1 MKNIAIICGG
11 PSSEYDI
18 SLLSTQSIIDNIDYA
33 KYSISVCLIYQN
45 RKCLIK
51 EIHQPEKIL
60 NWKQGDIPLS
70 EAIEKLKSYDIALL
84 GTHGQFGED
93 GVLQTYL
100 DDSQIPYTGS
110 DSYSSR
116 LCMDKY
122 RSSILVKSST
132 NLFLPKTKVVKLKNL
147 KSELTKLTLPVFV
160 KPNRNGS
167 SICSFVLKDLNSLD
181 SISNDFH
188 THHKDAD
195 EILIQEYIEKK
206 VEISCGCLEKK
217 DHTFIQLPPI
227 EIVPKSSDFF
237 DYKAKYTKNAS
248 LERIPAIGISKEQRE
263 IISKVTVDIHKLL
276 GCSLYSRS
284 DYLVVGEKVYYLET
298 NTLPGMTNTSL
309 IPQEAKAIGI
319 SYKDLISFFIENTC

>member
-1 MKNIAIICGG
+1 MKKIVIICGG

-18 SLLSTQSIIDNIDYA
+18 SLLSTKSIVDNIDYT
-33 KYSISVCLIYQN
+33 KYSISVCLISKN
-45 RKCLIK
+45 RKCKIK
-51 EIHQPEKIL
+51 EIHEPEDISK
-60 NWKQGDIPLS
+60 WKPGNTPFLD
-70 EAIEKLKSYDIALL
+70 ALKTLKKFDIALL

-100 DDSQIPYTGS
+100 EEEKIPYTGS

-132 NLFLPKTKVVKLKNL
+132 NIFIPKTKVVRLRNLKN
-147 KSELTKLTLPVFV
+147 ELSKLPFPVFI

-167 SICSFVLKDLNSLD
+167 SICSYVLKDLSSLD
-181 SISNDFH
+181 SILNDFYA
-188 THHKDAD
+188 HHKDED

-217 DHTFIQLPPI
+217 DHIFIQLPPI
-227 EIVPKSSDFF
+227 EIVPKGSEFF

-263 IISKVTVDIHKLL
+263 IISKLTIDIHKLL
-276 GCSLYSRS
+276 GCRLYSRS
-284 DYLVVGEKVYYLET
+284 DYLVADEKIYYLET

-309 IPQEAKAIGI
+309 IPQESKAIGI
-319 SYKDLISFFIENTC
+319 NYKDLISFYIENT